1 MGPEA
6 DIFLL
11 ILQGFLN
18 RTEETSMPYYADGA
32 EKNKLMALYILRA
45 CHFPLNHEQLA
56 TALIENGAG
65 NYFEISNDV
74 LELEESGY
82 IVKFP
87 VVEVQLIFI
96 TEKGREL
103 VKMFESTL
111 LKTRREALD
120 QYVRDHHDEYR
131 ESNISRVVL
140 NPRSDGSVEVK
151 LALIE
156 NNRPMCEIDI
166 VLPNSKLANAAQ
178 RNWEENGSEVYMELL
193 SKLITE

>member
-1 MGPEA
+1 
-6 DIFLL
+6 
-11 ILQGFLN
+11 
-18 RTEETSMPYYADGA
+18 MPYYADGA

-120 QYVRDHHDEYR
+120 QYVLDHHDEYR

-166 VLPNSKLANAAQ
+166 VLPNSRLANAAQ
-178 RNWEENGSEVYMELL
+178 RNWEENGSEIYMELL

>member
-1 MGPEA
+1 
-6 DIFLL
+6 
-11 ILQGFLN
+11 
-18 RTEETSMPYYADGA
+18 MPYYADGA

-111 LKTRREALD
+111 LKTRRKPSINMCAIITMNT
-120 QYVRDHHDEYR
+120 V
-131 ESNISRVVL
+131 
-140 NPRSDGSVEVK
+140 NPIFPVS
-151 LALIE
+151 
-156 NNRPMCEIDI
+156 
-166 VLPNSKLANAAQ
+166 
-178 RNWEENGSEVYMELL
+178 Y
-193 SKLITE
+193 

>member
-18 RTEETSMPYYADGA
+18 RTEETFMPYYADGA